1 MLKTPRT
8 VAAGIAAAA
17 VIVGGAFVAGSAAQA
32 APTSTTPAA
41 PGATV
46 KTVTLC
52 VSAPAHD
59 TFKQSRVEAWSW
71 QKGIYSLD
79 SVQVTNKAGCGT
91 VVLGS
96 TGHVHFSAIHVSS
109 VRVRPHLCT
118 VTTYRADLGT
128 KAAASVTSGSTLTGK
143 LRFVRRSTFRC

>member
-1 MLKTPRT
+1 MLRTPRT
-8 VAAGIAAAA
+8 VAAGIAAVA
-17 VIVGGAFVAGSAAQA
+17 VIGGGVLVAASSAQA
-32 APTSTTPAA
+32 TPTSPTPVA
-41 PGATV
+41 PGATI

-59 TFKQSRVEAWSW
+59 TFRQSRVQAVSG
-71 QKGIYSLD
+71 QRDVYSID

-96 TGHVHFSAIHVSS
+96 TGRVHFSAIHISS
-109 VRVRPHLCT
+109 KRIRPHLCT
-118 VTTYRADLGT
+118 TTVYRADLGT
-128 KAAASVTSGSTLTGK
+128 QWAAKVTSGSTINGH

>member
-1 MLKTPRT
+1 MLRTPRT
-8 VAAGIAAAA
+8 VAAGVAAAA
-17 VIVGGAFVAGSAAQA
+17 VIGGGALFAGSAAQA
-32 APTSTTPAA
+32 TPTSPAPAA
-41 PGATV
+41 PGATI

-52 VSAPAHD
+52 VTAPAKD

-71 QKGIYSLD
+71 QKGVYSID

-96 TGHVHFSAIHVSS
+96 TGRVHFSAIHVSS
-109 VRVRPHLCT
+109 KRVRPHLCQ

-128 KAAASVTSGSTLTGK
+128 QWAAKVTSGSTITGH

>member
-8 VAAGIAAAA
+8 IAAGIAAVA
-17 VIVGGAFVAGSAAQA
+17 VIGTGALLAGSAAQA

-46 KTVTLC
+46 KTITLC

-71 QKGIYSLD
+71 QRNVYSLD
-79 SVQVTNKAGCGT
+79 SVQVTNRAGCGT

-96 TGHVHFSAIHVSS
+96 T
-109 VRVRPHLCT
+109 
-118 VTTYRADLGT
+118 
-128 KAAASVTSGSTLTGK
+128 LTGH
-143 LRFVRRSTFRC
+143 LRFVRRSTVRC